1 MKTKQLQEEIAKMD
15 ATQAEATALRNEE
28 HEAYLKASSDYKESA
43 TAVANAMQVH
53 PRPGL
58 WFYPSERQL
67 CA

>member
-1 MKTKQLQEEIAKMD
+1 MD

-53 PRPGL
+53 PHQGL
-58 WFYPSERQL
+58 WFYPSERER